1 MLAALDWNAEVAL
14 GRIRELAGAPGP
26 LLPILH
32 SLQAEFGYVDEAA
45 VPMIAGELNISQAE
59 VHGVITF
66 YHDFRREPA
75 GRHILQICRAEACQ
89 AMGCESLVAHAENRL
104 GIAMGQTTADH
115 SVTLKP
121 VYCLGNCAL
130 SPAVMLDGRPY
141 GRVTPS
147 AVDGLIESLLVQSGR
162 RGQ

>member
-1 MLAALDWNAEVAL
+1 MLAALDWNPEVAL
-14 GRIRELAGAPGP
+14 GRIRELAGMPGA

-32 SLQAEFGYVDEAA
+32 SLQEEFGYVDEAA
-45 VPMIAGELNISQAE
+45 VPLIAEELNISQAE

-66 YHDFRREPA
+66 YHDFRSEPA
-75 GRHILQICRAEACQ
+75 GKHILQICRAEACQ
-89 AMGCESLVAHAENRL
+89 SMGCESLVEHVERRL
-104 GIAMGQTTADH
+104 DIKIGSTTSDGN
-115 SVTLKP
+115 VTLKP

-130 SPAVMLDGRPY
+130 SPAVMVDGRPY

-147 AVDGLIESLLVQSGR
+147 AMDALIESAR